1 MRYTVL
7 HETLYTYPDPVVVSH
22 QLLHVSPRPLAWQTM
37 HRHQTTIEP
46 EPGER
51 NERFDYFGNTLT
63 QFALVSRHE
72 FLRVHAASDVSVDS
86 RGGEAQA
93 VGSQAWESVRDLLRM
108 PATGAEAV
116 TLIDATDYLYA
127 SPHAG
132 PSRALAEYAM
142 PSFPPGRPVH
152 EGARDLTRRIKAEF
166 EFDPAATT
174 VSTPIEEVLKGRRGV
189 CQDFAHLMI
198 GALRSIGLGA
208 RYVSGYILT
217 HPPPGK
223 PRMIGADA
231 SHAWASVFCPQRGW
245 VDFDPTNDCVVDEAH
260 ITVAWG
266 RDFSDVTPM
275 RGVILGGGG
284 EQTLEVKV
292 TVAPANEP
300 PPIEPPP
307 KVKGTPAAA

>member
-1 MRYTVL
+1 MRYNIL

-22 QLLHVSPRPLAWQTM
+22 QLLHVSPRPLPWQTL

-51 NERFDYFGNTLT
+51 SERLDYFGNALT
-63 QFALVSRHE
+63 QFALVSRHT
-72 FLRVHAASDVSVDS
+72 FLTVRAASEVSVDS

-93 VGSQAWESVRDLLRM
+93 VGSQPWEAVRDLLRM
-108 PATGAEAV
+108 PATGTEAD
-116 TLIDATDYLYA
+116 TLIDATDYLYE

-132 PSRALAEYAM
+132 PSRTLAEYAR
-142 PSFPPGRPVH
+142 PSFPAGRPVH

-174 VSTPIEEVLKGRRGV
+174 VSTPLDEVLKGRRGV

-208 RYVSGYILT
+208 RYVSGYLRT

-223 PRMIGADA
+223 PRMVGVDA
-231 SHAWASVFCPQRGW
+231 SHAWVSVFCPQRGW

-275 RGVILGGGG
+275 RGVILGGA

-300 PPIEPPP
+300 PPVEPPRAEKASP
-307 KVKGTPAAA
+307 GA